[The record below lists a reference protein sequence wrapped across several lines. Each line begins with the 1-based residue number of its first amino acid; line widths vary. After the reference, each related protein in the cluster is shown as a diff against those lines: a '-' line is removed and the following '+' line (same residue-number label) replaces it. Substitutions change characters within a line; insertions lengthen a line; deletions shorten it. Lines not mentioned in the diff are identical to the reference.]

1 MSATVPDIEGRDLV
15 RRMTYTLKPAE
26 FQEEQIRQAARAY
39 LKDERI
45 TLWSRFFAINS
56 EVGREEAVEWFT
68 TQIMRVLDHVD
79 HD

>member
-1 MSATVPDIEGRDLV
+1 MSTTVPDIQGRDLV
-15 RRMTYTLKPAE
+15 KRMIDKPPGAE
-26 FQEEQIRQAARAY
+26 LQEEQIRQAARAY
-39 LKDERI
+39 LKAERI

-56 EVGREEAVEWFT
+56 DVGREEAVEWFT